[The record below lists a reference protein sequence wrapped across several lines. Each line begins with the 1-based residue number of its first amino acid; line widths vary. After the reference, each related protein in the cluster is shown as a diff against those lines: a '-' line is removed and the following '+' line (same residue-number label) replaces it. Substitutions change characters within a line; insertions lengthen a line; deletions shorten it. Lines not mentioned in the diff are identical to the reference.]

1 MVKFREALGLV
12 FSKVQFS
19 VIMYSPSP
27 VSDRI
32 GIMMTVIAVFTSY
45 VSFLVH
51 SVTTNIIIIMKTVST
66 NENICVILRYS
77 TKTEVINTRGP
88 SQYKYHLSQVWGYPC

>member
-1 MVKFREALGLV
+1 MGLV

-32 GIMMTVIAVFTSY
+32 GIMTTVIAVFTSY

-51 SVTTNIIIIMKTVST
+51 SVTTN
-66 NENICVILRYS
+66 L
-77 TKTEVINTRGP
+77 
-88 SQYKYHLSQVWGYPC
+88 L